1 MWVLYCGKGGD
12 VLLEF
17 VVSVG
22 VSLVLL
28 LSDAVELWLGFLS
41 WWVLV
46 AFVFACVDWCCKLSV
61 ISV

>member
-17 VVSVG
+17 VSVG

-28 LSDAVELWLGFLS
+28 LSDAVELWFVFLS

-46 AFVFACVDWCCKLSV
+46 AFVSACVDWCCRLSV

>member
-1 MWVLYCGKGGD
+1 MLYCGKGGD
-12 VLLEF
+12 VFLDF

-28 LSDAVELWLGFLS
+28 LSDAVELWFVFLS

-46 AFVFACVDWCCKLSV
+46 AFVSAYVDWCCKFLV